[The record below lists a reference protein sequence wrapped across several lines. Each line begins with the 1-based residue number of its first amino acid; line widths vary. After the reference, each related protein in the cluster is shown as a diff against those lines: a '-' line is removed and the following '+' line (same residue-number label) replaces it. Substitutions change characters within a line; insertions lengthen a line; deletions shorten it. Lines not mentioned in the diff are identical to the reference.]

1 MSGLAILIPC
11 ALGLGVL
18 ALAAFYWSLRSGQF
32 DDIEGAGQ
40 RVLLDFPGPAVSRSS
55 EVAEA
60 DRNASKQAQ

>member
-11 ALGLGVL
+11 ALGLGIL

-40 RVLLDFPGPAVSRSS
+40 RVLLDFPGPAAPRQKDS
-55 EVAEA
+55 AEA
-60 DRNASKQAQ
+60 DGDQRHDIQ

>member
-40 RVLLDFPGPAVSRSS
+40 RVLLDFPGPAVSRAT
-55 EVAEA
+55 EGAEG
-60 DRNASKQAQ
+60 DGKGPKQA